1 MKCSHHWLRVTVV
14 ATLMMIGT
22 GCGASMSTYLI
33 LKAQYELDGA
43 EAAEAEKFAP
53 YEYTAANLYLD
64 KAREEQGY
72 ADFGASIKYAW
83 KAEELAIQGRERSNE
98 VKARETAPLEAPSF
112 VPGDI
117 SPPQAPTSP
126 VIIEETPSAPAT
138 NIQITP
144 PQSSPAPSTPV
155 PEIQEIEIVPPPEE
169 ESNQQNEAAPPL
181 QFEIVP
187 IDPESTND
195 SSSSTTP

>member
-1 MKCSHHWLRVTVV
+1 MNRSFRWLRVAVV
-14 ATLMMIGT
+14 SMVVMIGS

-43 EAAEAEKFAP
+43 EAAEAEKYAP

-117 SPPQAPTSP
+117 TPPEAPTSP
-126 VIIEETPSAPAT
+126 VIIEQTPTAPQP
-138 NIQITP
+138 QIEIAP
-144 PQSSPAPSTPV
+144 PQSSPPPSSV
-155 PEIQEIEIVPPPEE
+155 PEIQEIEIVPPAEDD
-169 ESNQQNEAAPPL
+169 SEAPSKSAPPL

-187 IDPESTND
+187 IQPEESD
-195 SSSSTTP
+195 GSSAPTP